1 MNKMEEDKKSGE
13 DIRHNLKKQEQVL
26 SNKLIAITHDQIK
39 NLDLKETERIL
50 AFLENRKKE
59 LQGDLGG
66 DPDGTTMGSGEM
78 GETELTTPNE
88 EEEEKKKKL
97 AQATGGDVRTSQEKQ
112 VDFQERKRAM
122 NKSEGREQ
130 LLTRQEDSGQTVM
143 RHEQEALDR
152 KRLQQSFGQEKAQ
165 SLQLGFERA
174 DKFGSAS
181 ALERAFKKS
190 LRNY

>member
-1 MNKMEEDKKSGE
+1 MNKRQASGE
-13 DIRHNLKKQEQVL
+13 EIKDNLEKAEEKL
-26 SNKLIAITHDQIK
+26 SNKLTKITPEQIK
-39 NLDLKETERIL
+39 NLDIKETERIL
-50 AFLENRKKE
+50 AFLQARQKE
-59 LQGDLGG
+59 LQGDLG

-97 AQATGGDVRTSQEKQ
+97 AQATGGDLRTSQEKQ
-112 VDFQERKRAM
+112 LDFQKRKRAM

-152 KRLQQSFGQEKAQ
+152 KRLQQSYGAEKSQ
-165 SLQLGFERA
+165 SIQRGIERA
-174 DKFGSAS
+174 NKYGSVS
-181 ALERAFKKS
+181 ALKRAYMRS
-190 LRNY
+190 IRENY

>member
-1 MNKMEEDKKSGE
+1 MEEDKKSGE

-130 LLTRQEDSGQTVM
+130 LLTKSEDSGQTLM

-152 KRLQQSFGQEKAQ
+152 KRLQQSYGAEKSQ
-165 SLQLGFERA
+165 SIQRGIERA
-174 DKFGSAS
+174 NRHGSVS
-181 ALERAFKKS
+181 ALERAY
-190 LRNY
+190 LRSIRENY